1 MALHTSA
8 WLARG
13 WRRSH
18 ETRRIQ
24 TRTTLGT
31 APLPGPPST
40 VNVGSTEDI
49 PEMVY
54 TQGLGKEARYFS
66 GVGHTFPS

>member
-1 MALHTSA
+1 M
-8 WLARG
+8 
-13 WRRSH
+13 
-18 ETRRIQ
+18 
-24 TRTTLGT
+24 
-31 APLPGPPST
+31 
-40 VNVGSTEDI
+40 NVGSTEDI